1 LSCCSSG
8 TISFSA
14 RICMRWRS
22 VAIRSLVTCWMK
34 AMTPAVK
41 MAKTPRIRLLRR
53 IERAG
58 VRGLCMSV
66 HLAQAAFGLCVAI
79 GARRRVV
86 IDGRSAEIHQQHR
99 EGDGVRVVAPHP
111 DNVYQ
116 NTDPGTEDQPA
127 PGAGGTGYRIG
138 NDEEGAEHGSAPEQV
153 KQRRAIAARAGTAPE
168 QQAHQAQG
176 TEHARWRV
184 PADDLA
190 PDQEQAS

>member
-1 LSCCSSG
+1 MVTAGRITALTRPSCRARQAVAGAGRRSRRRSAIWKLSCSRSLSCCSSG

-66 HLAQAAFGLCVAI
+66 HLAQTAFGLCVAI

-86 IDGRSAEIHQQHR
+86 INGRSAEIHQQHR

-138 NDEEGAEHGSAPEQV
+138 NDEE
-153 KQRRAIAARAGTAPE
+153 
-168 QQAHQAQG
+168 
-176 TEHARWRV
+176 
-184 PADDLA
+184 
-190 PDQEQAS
+190 